1 MTKAFSRFRS
11 VALGAIAALGLAAL
25 TLPAMAASG
34 EIGTLAFTNHPLP
47 LYVGPGDNTPIRG
60 ELPGGLQ
67 IRVDGC
73 RVLWC
78 AVRAGRAH
86 GWVFLY
92 SLSFGQ
98 IQFTFQNMDQSGKS
112 SPTTKYEL
120 WSFSPQTR
128 SVSEAQRLGFYRAA
142 MTRNLLITAGIAP
155 ANIFTQVRVT
165 DPKAADGH
173 MVRVV
178 IKP

>member
-98 IQFTFQNMDQSGKS
+98 GPNSMWA
-112 SPTTKYEL
+112 P
-120 WSFSPQTR
+120 
-128 SVSEAQRLGFYRAA
+128 VYRHQPLPVYHPHHPHHPHH
-142 MTRNLLITAGIAP
+142 RW
-155 ANIFTQVRVT
+155 
-165 DPKAADGH
+165 
-173 MVRVV
+173 
-178 IKP
+178 